1 VALTIGLD
9 VGGTKIL
16 ALALSSGPGGGER
29 DVLGVVQRPTPD
41 DDPAQLQAALADAV
55 AAVLDEADRAAGRT
69 AGPVAPEAIGMGLPG
84 FLGLD
89 GVARQAPNLPAA
101 IGLDVRGP
109 LEDRIGV
116 PVYADNDAN
125 CAAWA
130 AHVVDAP
137 DTDFLVAV
145 TFGTGIGGGF
155 VIDGDLVRGEH
166 GFAGEPGHM
175 IVDVDGT
182 ACVCGQHGCWEV
194 YASGNGLGRLAR
206 QAVEAGRAPSLLAA
220 AGGVVDHV
228 DGPVVGTLV
237 ARGDAAAGAVMDEYA
252 GWVAVGLVNL
262 VNLLDPGV
270 IVVGGGVVDLGDA
283 LMDRVRAALAR
294 YPTAVRGRDVAIRPS
309 SLGSR
314 AGGMGAALLAAE
326 RLARGEKPGR

>member
-1 VALTIGLD
+1 
-9 VGGTKIL
+9 
-16 ALALSSGPGGGER
+16 
-29 DVLGVVQRPTPD
+29 
-41 DDPAQLQAALADAV
+41 V

-109 LEDRIGV
+109 LEDRFGV